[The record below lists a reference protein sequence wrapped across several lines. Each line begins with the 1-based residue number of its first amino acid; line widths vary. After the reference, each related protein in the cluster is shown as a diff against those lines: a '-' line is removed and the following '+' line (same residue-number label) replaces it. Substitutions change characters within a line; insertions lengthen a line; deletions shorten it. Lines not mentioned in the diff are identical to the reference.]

1 MSPLPLLVRHYRVI
15 WNRIQVRYTGT
26 MGNPIQRLRS
36 PRPGGAIA
44 AARDFGVDLTLLIE
58 RLQRTPEQRLRDL
71 QKIMQ
76 NLEAVRGA
84 TSLSNDQS
92 GEGDPPTGRE

>member
-1 MSPLPLLVRHYRVI
+1 
-15 WNRIQVRYTGT
+15 
-26 MGNPIQRLRS
+26 MGNPIQRLCS

-58 RLQRTPEQRLRDL
+58 RLERTPEQRLRDL
-71 QKIMQ
+71 QKIMK

-84 TSLSNDQS
+84 ARPSRDRS
-92 GEGDPPTGRE
+92 GKGRSPTGRK

>member
-1 MSPLPLLVRHYRVI
+1 M
-15 WNRIQVRYTGT
+15 RYTGT
-26 MGNPIQRLRS
+26 VGNPIQRLRS

-58 RLQRTPEQRLRDL
+58 RLERSPEQRLRDL
-71 QKIMQ
+71 QKIMK

-84 TSLSNDQS
+84 ARLSRDRS
-92 GEGDPPTGRE
+92 GKGHPITGRE

>member
-1 MSPLPLLVRHYRVI
+1 M
-15 WNRIQVRYTGT
+15 RYTGA
-26 MGNPIQRLRS
+26 MPDPIERLRS

-71 QKIMQ
+71 QKLMK

-84 TSLSNDQS
+84 ASLSRDRSRQGNPS
-92 GEGDPPTGRE
+92 PGRE